1 MFDPERFVF
10 YDAKR
15 TLMLTVGPL
24 SRREALQ
31 QLPGEIVV
39 WDPVLAARLGL
50 DPVPPEVMNIR
61 SREFRELDEDE
72 LLRIWRSPVPSSDG
86 RTVFVSPPDALP
98 DSGDAPDWGLLSAG
112 FIAGSLEPLVDWV
125 RTTYG
130 AEDPSEIRTALSRW
144 LSIDAERTERAV
156 QLVDLAAEAVI
167 AQWPILHDNPL
178 RAFNAAA
185 ASWPEVRYGELDFDF
200 ALKPEA
206 SGERPDPT
214 SRDLG
219 GGR

>member
-61 SREFRELDEDE
+61 SREFRELDED
-72 LLRIWRSPVPSSDG
+72 
-86 RTVFVSPPDALP
+86 
-98 DSGDAPDWGLLSAG
+98 
-112 FIAGSLEPLVDWV
+112 
-125 RTTYG
+125 
-130 AEDPSEIRTALSRW
+130 
-144 LSIDAERTERAV
+144 
-156 QLVDLAAEAVI
+156 
-167 AQWPILHDNPL
+167 
-178 RAFNAAA
+178 
-185 ASWPEVRYGELDFDF
+185 
-200 ALKPEA
+200 
-206 SGERPDPT
+206 
-214 SRDLG
+214 
-219 GGR
+219 